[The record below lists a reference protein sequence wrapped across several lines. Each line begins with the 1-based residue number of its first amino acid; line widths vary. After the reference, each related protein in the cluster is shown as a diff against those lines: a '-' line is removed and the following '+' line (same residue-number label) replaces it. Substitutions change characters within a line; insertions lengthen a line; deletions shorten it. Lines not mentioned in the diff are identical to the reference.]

1 MADTWAAYT
10 DEDLLARL
18 RSGKSDGFAGLVR
31 RYEREIFGY
40 LRRYLGSEDLAA
52 DVFQNTFL
60 AIYKK
65 IAQYEPGRPARPWI
79 YAIATNQAID
89 AMRRKARRERLLEP
103 LPAGRAGDDPADA
116 ATLADRLPT
125 SGPDPAAAADL
136 AETRDRV
143 RAAVDNLPELL
154 RQVILL
160 AYFQGM
166 KYQDIA
172 DTLGVP
178 VG

>member
-1 MADTWAAYT
+1 
-10 DEDLLARL
+10 
-18 RSGKSDGFAGLVR
+18 
-31 RYEREIFGY
+31 
-40 LRRYLGSEDLAA
+40 
-52 DVFQNTFL
+52 
-60 AIYKK
+60 
-65 IAQYEPGRPARPWI
+65 
-79 YAIATNQAID
+79 
-89 AMRRKARRERLLEP
+89 
-103 LPAGRAGDDPADA
+103 
-116 ATLADRLPT
+116 
-125 SGPDPAAAADL
+125 GPDPAAAADL

-178 VG
+178 VGTVKSRLHAAVARLNNDWPVDKNDGGDE